1 MAIILNGNIVSKEIN
16 KKTIH
21 EIQLIKKKYNLKPTI
36 ITINIEN
43 NIAASIYTKTQEN
56 KFSQIGFNFIKK
68 YFDKNITTEKLLI
81 AIKKFNNDKN
91 IDGIFL
97 QMPFPFHINTEKIIN
112 NINPIKD
119 IDCSHPFNIGK
130 LIINKNSIFK
140 PCTPYGIIKLLE
152 FYNINLSKKHAVIIN
167 RSNIIG
173 KPMLS
178 LLLQNKKNACS
189 SVTMCHSQTNNLNKI
204 TMKADILIV
213 AIGKAN
219 FIKSN
224 MIKDNVIIIDIGI
237 NRIKSI
243 ESNKY
248 ILVGDVDYN
257 DVINKVSFIT
267 PVPGGVGPIT
277 MSILLNNALQAYK
290 LNNHI
295 I

>member
-1 MAIILNGNIVSKEIN
+1 MAIILNGNTISEILNKE
-16 KKTIH
+16 TIYK
-21 EIQLIKKKYNLKPTI
+21 IKSFKKKYNLNPSI
-36 ITINIEN
+36 ITISVGD
-43 NIAASIYTKTQEN
+43 NIASSIYIKTQQ
-56 KFSQIGFNFIKK
+56 KKILQIGCNFTIK

-81 AIKKFNNDKN
+81 AIKEFNNDKN

-97 QMPFPFHINTEKIIN
+97 QMPFPLHINTEKIIS
-112 NINPIKD
+112 NINPMKD
-119 IDCSHPFNIGK
+119 IDCLHPLNIGK
-130 LIINKNSIFK
+130 LITSKNNILK

-152 FYNINLSKKHAVIIN
+152 FYNINLSDKHAVIIN

-189 SVTMCHSQTNNLNKI
+189 SVTICHSQTKNLNKI
-204 TMKADILIV
+204 TMKADILII
-213 AIGKAN
+213 AIGKPN

-224 MIKDNVIIIDIGI
+224 MIKKNAIIIDVGI

-243 ESNKY
+243 KSDKY

-267 PVPGGVGPIT
+267 PVPGGVGPMT
-277 MSILLNNALQAYK
+277 MSILLQNILQAHK
-290 LNNHI
+290 SNNNI